1 MERAKLGR
9 DLKYSVKSYFQNKL
23 PLAIESIFWR
33 LVGQMADAWAIG
45 SGYIWF
51 RRLASLL
58 KLGSSQYST
67 IFF

>member
-33 LVGQMADAWAIG
+33 LVGQMADAWAIA

-51 RRLASLL
+51 RRLAS
-58 KLGSSQYST
+58 
-67 IFF
+67 